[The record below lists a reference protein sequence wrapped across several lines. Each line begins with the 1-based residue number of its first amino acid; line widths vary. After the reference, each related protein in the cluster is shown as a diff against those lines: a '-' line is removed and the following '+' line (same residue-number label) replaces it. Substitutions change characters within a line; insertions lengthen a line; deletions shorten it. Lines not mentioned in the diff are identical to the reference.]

1 MKINFRIK
9 KRLKGTTY
17 EVIGGGSLIHKSVVI
32 TTAKEIHPYFA
43 SPNQVNINANNN
55 VLKFEHY
62 ALLIIKVNM

>member
-9 KRLKGTTY
+9 RRIKGTTY
-17 EVIGGGSLIHKSVVI
+17 EAIGGGSLIHKSVVI
-32 TTAKEIHPYFA
+32 TIAKKILPFYD
-43 SPNQVNINANNN
+43 SPNQVNINTSNN